1 MEGVCEPL
9 ACAVREAVTV
19 DVWLFVG
26 VIVLEDVVEGVV
38 DVEAV
43 WEGVPVWVFVPV
55 PAPVDVGVAV
65 SVVVVDMLA
74 VPDPELVIV
83 PDPEPV
89 AVPVRLAMLCVG
101 FAVLEGV

>member
-9 ACAVREAVTV
+9 ACAVREADTV
-19 DVWLFVG
+19 GDWLFVG
-26 VIVLEDVVEGVV
+26 VMVLEDVVEGVV
-38 DVEAV
+38 DLEAV
-43 WEGVPVWVFVPV
+43 WEGVPVWVYVPV
-55 PAPVDVGVAV
+55 SVPVDVELAV

-74 VPDPELVIV
+74 VPDPEPVIV